1 MSDLSSPD
9 LTSERAV
16 AFPFFARLLG
26 SILSVMFWLI
36 VVGTIVAIVSAI
48 F

>member
-1 MSDLSSPD
+1 MHL
-9 LTSERAV
+9 LLIIVLLAL

-26 SILSVMFWLI
+26 SIVSVMFWLI
-36 VVGTIVAIVSAI
+36 AVGTIVAIVSAI